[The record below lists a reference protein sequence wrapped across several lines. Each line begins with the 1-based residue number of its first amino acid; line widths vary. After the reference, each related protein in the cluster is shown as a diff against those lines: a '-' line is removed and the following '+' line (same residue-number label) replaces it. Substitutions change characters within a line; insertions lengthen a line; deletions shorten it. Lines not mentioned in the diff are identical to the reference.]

1 VPTSGN
7 EATSICA
14 RLREVATRRPDAL
27 FCTFLKNN
35 REERITF
42 AELLSRG
49 ASYAA
54 RYREL
59 GVRPGDL
66 VIIILQH
73 TPHLFYSQ
81 IGAMLAGATPSF
93 MPFPTP
99 KQRPELYWADHDTLF
114 AHIEPRLIVT
124 YEENAEEL
132 RRVLPGF
139 GFPVLVAGDP
149 VLAGAGAAVGALPGF
164 SARTDDVACL
174 QHSSGTTNLKKGVML
189 THRAILAHVESYAT
203 ALKFGESDSI
213 ASWLPLYHDMGFI
226 ACFMMSL
233 IRGTH
238 LVALDPFEWVVRPSL
253 LLDAIERH
261 RTTFCWLP
269 NFAFS
274 HIAGGARGDRSW
286 DLSCLRALINC
297 SEPCKPKTFE
307 RFASRFAKDGIT
319 PAQLQVCYAMA
330 ENVFAVTQTV
340 PDRPVRVLYADADLF
355 SRGRVREERG
365 PASIGILSC
374 GVPIERVSVTVTDE
388 SKNELPDGVVGEVHV
403 RSSFLF
409 EGYYRLPEATIDKLR
424 GGVYATGDM
433 GFMYG
438 GELYITGRRDDM
450 IIVNGQN
457 YYAHEIEA
465 IAAENESV
473 IAGRAVAIGIE
484 EPQSD
489 ATAVVVLTECA
500 PGRETGTLA
509 ADVRRAILERVGL
522 AVHAVVPVQPGQ
534 LVKTTSGKISR
545 SKNRELY
552 VQGILQRRLP

>member
-1 VPTSGN
+1 VPISN
-7 EATSICA
+7 NVPL
-14 RLREVATRRPDAL
+14 RLRDLATQRADAT

-42 AELLSRG
+42 VELLTRS

-73 TPHLFYSQ
+73 TPHMFYSH
-81 IGAMLAGATPSF
+81 IGAMLAGAVPSF

-99 KQRPELYWADHDTLF
+99 KQRPELYWADHETLF
-114 AHIEPRLIVT
+114 AHIEPALIVT
-124 YEENAEEL
+124 YEENADEL

-139 GFPVLVAGDP
+139 RFPLFVADDS
-149 VLAGAGAAVGALPGF
+149 VLAADRVELDALPGF
-164 SARTDDVACL
+164 AARPNDDACI
-174 QHSSGTTNLKKGVML
+174 QPTSGTTSLKKGVML
-189 THRAILAHVESYAT
+189 THRAILAHVDSYAK
-203 ALKFGESDSI
+203 ALSFGPSDSI

-238 LVALDPFEWVVRPSL
+238 LVAIDPFEWVVRPSL

-261 RTTFCWLP
+261 RATFCWLP

-274 HIAGGARGDRSW
+274 HIGAGARGDRSW
-286 DLSCLRALINC
+286 DLSCVRAFINC
-297 SEPCKPKTFE
+297 SEPRKPKTFE
-307 RFASRFAKDGIT
+307 RFASRFENDGISV
-319 PAQLQVCYAMA
+319 AQLQVCYAMA

-340 PDRPVRVLYADADLF
+340 LDRPARVLFADAELF
-355 SRGRVREERG
+355 SRGRIREEAG
-365 PASIGILSC
+365 AGGVGILSC
-374 GVPIERVSVTVTDE
+374 GAPIEGVTVTVTDE
-388 SKNELPDGVVGEVHV
+388 SKNELPEGAVGEVHV

-409 EGYYRLPEATIDKLR
+409 EGYYKLPEATVARLR
-424 GGVYATGDM
+424 DGVYATGDM
-433 GFMYG
+433 GFTYG
-438 GELYITGRRDDM
+438 GELYVTGRRDDM

-465 IAAENESV
+465 IAGENEAV

-489 ATAVVVLTECA
+489 SSVVVLLTECV

-552 VQGILQRRLP
+552 VQGILQRSPP

>member
-1 VPTSGN
+1 M
-7 EATSICA
+7 
-14 RLREVATRRPDAL
+14 
-27 FCTFLKNN
+27 
-35 REERITF
+35 RITF
-42 AELLSRG
+42 AELLSRS
-49 ASYAA
+49 AAYAEC
-54 RYREL
+54 YRQM
-59 GVRPGDL
+59 GVKPGDL

-81 IGAMLAGATPSF
+81 IGAMLAGAIPSF

-99 KQRPELYWADHDTLF
+99 KQRPELYWADHDALF
-114 AHIEPRLIVT
+114 AHIEPRLVVT
-124 YEENAEEL
+124 YEENAAQL

-139 GFPVLVAGDP
+139 RFPVLVAGES
-149 VLAGAGAAVGALPGF
+149 VLSLGEGAIDELPGF
-164 SARTDDVACL
+164 AAQACDIACL

-189 THRAILAHVESYAT
+189 THAAILAHVESYAK
-203 ALKFGESDSI
+203 ALQFGESDSI

-226 ACFMMSL
+226 ACFLLSL

-238 LVALDPFEWVVRPSL
+238 LVALDPFEWVMRPSM

-274 HIAGGARGDRSW
+274 HIAGGARSDRVW
-286 DLSCLRALINC
+286 DLSCVRAFVNC

-307 RFASRFAKDGIT
+307 RFARRFANDGVT

-330 ENVFAVTQTV
+330 ENVFAVTQTAIGK
-340 PDRPVRVLYADADLF
+340 PARSLF
-355 SRGRVREERG
+355 VDPEPFSFGRIRESTG
-365 PASIGILSC
+365 GSAIGILSC
-374 GVPIERVSVTVTDE
+374 GVPIEGVSVTVAGE
-388 SKNELPDGVVGEVHV
+388 SKEALPDGVVGEILV

-409 EGYYRLPEATIDKLR
+409 EGYYKLPEATAIKLHD
-424 GGVYATGDM
+424 GVYATGDM
-433 GFMYG
+433 GFVHG
-438 GELYITGRRDDM
+438 GELYVTGRRDDM

-465 IAAENESV
+465 VASEHDAA
-473 IAGRAVAIGIE
+473 IAGRTVAIGIE
-484 EPQSD
+484 EPQTD

-500 PGRETGTLA
+500 AGAQSEKLA
-509 ADVRRAILERVGL
+509 ADLRRAILERVGL
-522 AVHAVVPVQPGQ
+522 AVHSVVPLKPGQ

-552 VQGILQRRLP
+552 LKGMFERRNL